1 MVVNNLSRFLTI
13 LGLILLIVAIV
24 VGWFTVVGWAF
35 VFLLGLLGISVA
47 HNWGMLILV
56 GLAVSIIGGCI
67 GKNRLDKEDKN

>member
-13 LGLILLIVAIV
+13 FGLILLIVAII

-67 GKNRLDKEDKN
+67 GKNRLDREARD

>member
-1 MVVNNLSRFLTI
+1 MVVSNLSRFLTI
-13 LGLILLIVAIV
+13 FGLILLIVAIV

-67 GKNRLDKEDKN
+67 GWTRLDKEAKD

>member
-1 MVVNNLSRFLTI
+1 MVVNNLSRLLTI

-56 GLAVSIIGGCI
+56 GLAVSIIGSCI
-67 GKNRLDKEDKN
+67 GESRLDKETKN